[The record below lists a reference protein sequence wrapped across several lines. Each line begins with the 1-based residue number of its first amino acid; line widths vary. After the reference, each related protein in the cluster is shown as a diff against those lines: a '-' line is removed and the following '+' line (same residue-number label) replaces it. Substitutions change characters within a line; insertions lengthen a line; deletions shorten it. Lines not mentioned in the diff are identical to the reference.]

1 MLCFQV
7 YFLELFSDNW
17 NWSRPMVN
25 KGIGE
30 KPQARAQHSA
40 NKINSNEI
48 AIFGGWTDRPTNE
61 LWFFNFVD
69 MEWRRPAAS
78 GIIPRPRYRHTSEV
92 VLGKLFILGGSDSG
106 DDNTDGARHL
116 SFHELNLDTMSWSHP
131 ELRGGNPFP
140 RSGHSSSVIGAKSIV
155 VFGGKRN
162 DEVFFNDTVIIDVET
177 YTMTIVRTVESA
189 MPTPINNASIAT
201 MGNTFYVFGGTAA
214 NLDCYN
220 DIRSLDVGPYLDS
233 SDITVGEGSASDYS
247 FKVLII
253 GDASVGKSAIL
264 TRFAENSFLPNYT
277 ATIGIDFNSRM
288 IRVDGS
294 ICKLEIWDTAGQER
308 FSTITANYY
317 RGAQGALL
325 VYDVAMRESL
335 DHVKSWYDRAKQ
347 LGGQD
352 IVTVLIGNKAD
363 LPADERQV
371 TWEEGDAVAAD
382 LGIQFMETS
391 ALSGTNVE
399 MAFVTMTSA
408 IKASVDRR
416 GLSGVKTSNL
426 EAAGGVTLA
435 QGERKMTMRE
445 KCGCS

>member
-1 MLCFQV
+1 MI
-7 YFLELFSDNW
+7 
-17 NWSRPMVN
+17 N
-25 KGIGE
+25 KGICE
-30 KPQARAQHSA
+30 TPQARLQHSA
-40 NKINSNEI
+40 SKVSSNEI
-48 AIFGGWTDRPTNE
+48 AIFGGWTNRPTNE
-61 LWFFNFVD
+61 LWFFNYVD
-69 MEWRRPAAS
+69 REWKLPAAS
-78 GIIPRPRYRHTSEV
+78 GILPRARYRHTSEV
-92 VLGKLFILGGSDSG
+92 LLGKLFILGGSDNG

-116 SFHELNLDTMSWSHP
+116 SFHELDLGSLEWAHP

-140 RSGHSSSVIGAKSIV
+140 RSGHCSSVIGAKSIV

-162 DEVFFNDTVIIDVET
+162 DEVFFNDTVIIDAET
-177 YTMTIVRTVESA
+177 YTMTVVRTVENA

-201 MGNTFYVFGGTAA
+201 MGNTFYVFGGTAT

-264 TRFAENSFLPNYT
+264 TRFAENAFLPNYT

-317 RGAQGALL
+317 RGAQGSLL
-325 VYDVAMRESL
+325 VYDVSFRDSL
-335 DHVKSWYDRAKQ
+335 QHVKSWFDRAKQ

-352 IVTVLIGNKAD
+352 IETVLIGNKAD

-371 TWEEGDAVAAD
+371 SWEEGDAVAAE

-416 GLSGVKTSNL
+416 GLSGVKTGNL

-435 QGERKMTMRE
+435 HGERKMTMRE